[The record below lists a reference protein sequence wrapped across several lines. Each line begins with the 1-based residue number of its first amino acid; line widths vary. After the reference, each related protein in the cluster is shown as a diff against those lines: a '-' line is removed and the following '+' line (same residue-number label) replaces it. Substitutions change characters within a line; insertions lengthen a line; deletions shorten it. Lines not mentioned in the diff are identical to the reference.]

1 MSDRVTMPAL
11 GESVTEGT
19 VTRWLKNIGDSVE
32 VDEPLLEVSTDKVD
46 TEIPSP
52 FAGTLQ
58 EILAQEDETVPVGA
72 DLAVIG
78 EGAASGGSG
87 GSEGGDT
94 AESSEASAPSSQPA
108 ASGSDDASASEPER
122 PEPEAPS
129 TEQPM
134 APQTSEPEADQA
146 QGGGDQQQSSGG
158 QQQSSSGQQ
167 QSSSGQQPSGGGS
180 GSAGSAGQTVTMP
193 ALGES
198 VTEGTVTRLLKSEGD
213 TVEVDEPLLEVS
225 TDKVDT
231 EIPSPAAGVV
241 YKILVQEDEVVPVGG
256 DLAVIGGEVGGDED
270 AGGGQA
276 ATDDEVPGQPSAEQQ
291 APAAETPAQPSTE
304 QEAAKPSSEQ
314 ESPAQA
320 TAEQGAQAASQ
331 AARSGD
337 GAGGSA
343 STTSAPSAAT
353 ESAPEAAAPATATAP
368 ASSTATGGSD
378 GGTDESAA
386 YVTPL
391 VRKLAAQH
399 SVELG
404 SLTGTGIG
412 GRIRKQDVLD
422 AAEKAKAAATQPEA
436 PAAAAPPSPSAPA
449 ASGAA
454 PAAPAAASP
463 KRGTTEKMSRLRKV
477 IAQRMVES
485 LQVSAQLTTVVE
497 VDLTKVA
504 RLRTRAKNEFERR
517 ERVKLSYLP
526 FLALAAVEALKTHP
540 NVNASVEGEEIIYHG
555 QENLSIAVDTEKG
568 LIVPVVK
575 NAGDLNIAGLA
586 RAIADLADRT
596 RNNKIMPDDLAGG
609 TFTITNTGSRGAL
622 FDTPIINQP
631 QVAILGT
638 GALVKRP
645 VVVTDVDGGETIAV
659 RSMMYLA
666 LSYDHRIVDGADAA
680 RFLGAM
686 KTRLEEGRFEAS
698 LGL

>member
-1 MSDRVTMPAL
+1 MSERVTMPAL

-19 VTRWLKNIGDSVE
+19 VTRWLKNVGDQVA

-52 FAGTLQ
+52 VAGTLQ
-58 EILAQEDETVPVGA
+58 EILVQEDDTVPVGA

-78 EGAASGGSG
+78 DGAA
-87 GSEGGDT
+87 
-94 AESSEASAPSSQPA
+94 PA
-108 ASGSDDASASEPER
+108 AVDASPDSASP
-122 PEPEAPS
+122 PEPEPQPEQPADEPAPVAAPS
-129 TEQPM
+129 TEQAE
-134 APQTSEPEADQA
+134 APQTSEPEAGA
-146 QGGGDQQQSSGG
+146 
-158 QQQSSSGQQ
+158 
-167 QSSSGQQPSGGGS
+167 GS
-180 GSAGSAGQTVTMP
+180 GDTSGDGGGQTVTMP

-198 VTEGTVTRLLKSEGD
+198 VTEGTVTRWLKAEGD
-213 TVEVDEPLLEVS
+213 DVAVDEPLLEVS

-231 EIPSPAAGVV
+231 EIPSPYAGKLT
-241 YKILVQEDEVVPVGG
+241 KILVEEDATVPVGG
-256 DLAVIGGEVGGDED
+256 DLAVIGG
-270 AGGGQA
+270 
-276 ATDDEVPGQPSAEQQ
+276 S
-291 APAAETPAQPSTE
+291 
-304 QEAAKPSSEQ
+304 
-314 ESPAQA
+314 
-320 TAEQGAQAASQ
+320 
-331 AARSGD
+331 
-337 GAGGSA
+337 AGGSA
-343 STTSAPSAAT
+343 QSAPAADTAAPDDTAGSAEETPAPPEPTPAPATQEEARPEPAEQKAPEPPATGSAPEGPAPQPTTNASSAAPAAP
-353 ESAPEAAAPATATAP
+353 ESAPEPAAA
-368 ASSTATGGSD
+368 GDD
-378 GGTDESAA
+378 GT

-399 SVELG
+399 GVDLTSV
-404 SLTGTGIG
+404 TGTGIG

-422 AAEKAKAAATQPEA
+422 SAKAAEEAKAPA
-436 PAAAAPPSPSAPA
+436 PAAATAPAPATASTPASAPRA
-449 ASGAA
+449 ESAGAGI
-454 PAAPAAASP
+454 SP

-497 VDLTKVA
+497 VDLTRIA
-504 RLRTRAKNEFERR
+504 RLRARAKGEFEAR
-517 ERVKLSYLP
+517 EGAKLSYLP
-526 FLALAAVEALKTHP
+526 FLALAAIEALKVHP
-540 NVNASVEGEEIIYHG
+540 VVNASVDGDEIVYHAGEHLG
-555 QENLSIAVDTEKG
+555 VAVDTEKG

-596 RNNKIMPDDLAGG
+596 RSNRVMPDELSGG

-645 VVVTDVDGGETIAV
+645 VVITDDEGGETIAV

-680 RFLGAM
+680 RFLDTM
-686 KTRLEEGRFEAS
+686 KRRLEEGDFQAS
-698 LGL
+698 L